1 MIKKLAIIPQK
12 PGVYFF
18 RDRKNSILYIGKAIN
33 LRSRVRSYFQ
43 KSASLE
49 MAKKIM
55 VQKAADVD
63 YIIVDSPTEAL
74 LLESS
79 LIKKHKPP
87 YNINLKD
94 DKFFVYLKVTLEED
108 FPRVLTVRRVEK
120 DKNRYFGPYASATA
134 VKNTL
139 HLLKR
144 IFPYKICKNPPEK
157 LCLGYHI
164 GKC

>member
-79 LIKKHKPP
+79 LIKK
-87 YNINLKD
+87 
-94 DKFFVYLKVTLEED
+94 
-108 FPRVLTVRRVEK
+108 
-120 DKNRYFGPYASATA
+120 A
-134 VKNTL
+134 
-139 HLLKR
+139 
-144 IFPYKICKNPPEK
+144 
-157 LCLGYHI
+157 
-164 GKC
+164 